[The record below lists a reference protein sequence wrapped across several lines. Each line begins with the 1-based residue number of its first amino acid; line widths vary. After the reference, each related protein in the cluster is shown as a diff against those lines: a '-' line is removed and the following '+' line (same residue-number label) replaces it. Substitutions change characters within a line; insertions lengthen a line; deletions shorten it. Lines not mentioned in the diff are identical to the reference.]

1 MKTKSIY
8 VNDEAQIAFIRM
20 RRLATGLFYL
30 MLVIYLLSRYFETRF
45 EFISY
50 VRAFSEAAMVGA
62 LADWFAVT
70 ALFRRPMGLPIPHTA
85 IIPRSKDRIGLG
97 LGRFISR
104 NFLQPE
110 QVERRLDGV
119 DIAGGFAKWVNEA
132 DRAQRV
138 AAGIAAAI
146 PKLLSLLR
154 DGPIS
159 DWIQKA
165 VVAKIKTADI
175 GTLMADGIAILTRH
189 KRHKPIV
196 DLIIFHADLAVHSSE
211 IDFRRKVSENTDWL
225 PKLLAIDNAAS
236 DALLDSIKA
245 TLNEAA
251 KDPNHSLRGRIDE
264 ALSHLEHNL
273 RFDPDLRNQLV
284 KWINDMA
291 EHDAVTKF
299 VTTIW
304 SDIKI
309 QLSEPN
315 QERQERLISALTSGL
330 SEVGE
335 VMTRDIELKE
345 SINGR
350 LKQWA
355 IELSSSQG
363 EAVGTMV
370 AETIKGWDASTVVSQ
385 IENAV
390 GRDLQYIRINGTLIG
405 GLVGLLI
412 HTISQ
417 LIIFN

>member
-1 MKTKSIY
+1 MTLPKDNA
-8 VNDEAQIAFIRM
+8 NDEAQIAFIRM
-20 RRLATGLFYL
+20 RRLATALFFLMFVVYL
-30 MLVIYLLSRYFETRF
+30 CTRLFEENFYPLT
-45 EFISY
+45 Y

-85 IIPRSKDRIGLG
+85 IIPRSKDRIGQG

-119 DIAGGFAKWVNEA
+119 DIAGGFAKWVNDG
-132 DRAQRV
+132 DRATRL
-138 AAGIAAAI
+138 AKGIATAV
-146 PKLLSLLR
+146 PRLLSILK
-154 DGPIS
+154 DGPIA
-159 DWIQKA
+159 DWLQKTIINK
-165 VVAKIKTADI
+165 AKNADI
-175 GTLMADGIAILTRH
+175 GTLLADGIALLTRH

-211 IDFRRKVSENTDWL
+211 IDFRRKVTENTDWL
-225 PKLLAIDNAAS
+225 PKLLAIDSAAS
-236 DALLDSIKA
+236 DALLDSIKE
-245 TLNEAA
+245 TLKEAA
-251 KDPNHSLRGRIDE
+251 SNPNHSLRARIDE

-273 RFDPDLRNQLV
+273 RFDPDLREQLR
-284 KWINDMA
+284 KWINEMA
-291 EHDAVTKF
+291 EHEAVSKF
-299 VTTIW
+299 VAAVW
-304 SDIKI
+304 GDIKAE
-309 QLSEPN
+309 LSEN
-315 QERQERLISALTSGL
+315 NEVRQEKLVGALGDGL
-330 SEVGE
+330 SEIGE
-335 VMTRDIELKE
+335 VMTRDNDLKE
-345 SINGR
+345 SINSR

-363 EAVGTMV
+363 EAVGSMV
-370 AETIKGWDASTVVSQ
+370 AETIKGWDASTVVNQ

-417 LIIFN
+417 LILQN

>member
-1 MKTKSIY
+1 MSLTTKTTT
-8 VNDEAQIAFIRM
+8 DEAQLAFIRM
-20 RRLATGLFYL
+20 RRLATALFYL
-30 MLVIYLLSRYFETRF
+30 MLVLYLLTRF
-45 EFISY
+45 FENQFSFLSY

-85 IIPRSKDRIGLG
+85 IIPRSKDRIGQG

-104 NFLQPE
+104 NFLQPD

-119 DIAGGFAKWVNEA
+119 DIAGGFAKWVNES
-132 DRAQRV
+132 DRANRL
-138 AAGIAAAI
+138 AIGISAAI
-146 PKLLSLLR
+146 PKLLSILK
-154 DGPIS
+154 DGPIA
-159 DWIQKA
+159 DWLQKTI
-165 VVAKIKTADI
+165 VNKTKNADI
-175 GTLMADGIAILTRH
+175 GTLLADGIALLTRN

-225 PKLLAIDNAAS
+225 PKLLAIDAAAS
-236 DALLDSIKA
+236 DALLESIKE
-245 TLNEAA
+245 TLKEAA
-251 KDPNHSLRGRIDE
+251 RDPNHSLRTRIDE

-273 RFDPDLRNQLV
+273 RFDPDLRDQLR
-284 KWINDMA
+284 KWLNEMA
-291 EHDAVTKF
+291 EHEAVAKF
-299 VTTIW
+299 VAAVW
-304 SDIKI
+304 SDIKAE
-309 QLSEPN
+309 LSEN
-315 QERQERLISALTSGL
+315 NEERQTKLVKALTNGL
-330 SEVGE
+330 SEIGE
-335 VMTRDIELKE
+335 VMTRDQELKE
-345 SINGR
+345 SINSR

-363 EAVGTMV
+363 EAVGSMV
-370 AETIKGWDASTVVSQ
+370 AETIKSWDASTVVNQ

-417 LIIFN
+417 LILKH

>member
-1 MKTKSIY
+1 MLI
-8 VNDEAQIAFIRM
+8 V
-20 RRLATGLFYL
+20 YL
-30 MLVIYLLSRYFETRF
+30 VSRYFEANYSF
-45 EFISY
+45 LSY

-85 IIPRSKDRIGLG
+85 IIPHSKDRIGVG

-104 NFLQPE
+104 NFLQPD
-110 QVERRLDGV
+110 QVERRLEGV
-119 DIAGGFAKWVNEA
+119 DLAGGFAKWVNEA
-132 DRAQRV
+132 GRAKRL
-138 AAGIAAAI
+138 ASGIASAV
-146 PKLLSLLR
+146 PKLLSLLK

-159 DWIQKA
+159 DWIQRA
-165 VVAKIKTADI
+165 VIKKVKNADI
-175 GTLMADGIAILTRH
+175 STLLADGIALLTRH

-225 PKLLAIDNAAS
+225 PKLLAIDSAAS

-245 TLNEAA
+245 TLKEAA
-251 KDPNHSLRGRIDE
+251 TDPSHSLRGRIDE
-264 ALSHLEHNL
+264 ALAHLEHNL
-273 RFDPDLRNQLV
+273 RFDPDLRAQLN
-284 KWINDMA
+284 KWLSDIA
-291 EHDAVTKF
+291 EHETIAKF
-299 VTTIW
+299 TGTIW
-304 SDIKI
+304 SDIKRE
-309 QLSEPN
+309 LSEPN
-315 QERQERLISALTSGL
+315 EARQEKLINAIENGL
-330 SEVGE
+330 GEISEVLI
-335 VMTRDIELKE
+335 RDIELKE
-345 SINGR
+345 SINNR

-363 EAVGTMV
+363 EEVGRMV

-412 HTISQ
+412 HVISH
-417 LIIFN
+417 LILV